1 VSNVDL
7 HPEDLLDKEILGEL
21 SDEERARLEAHVAV
35 CKSCQFERMARE
47 DFRAELDV
55 ETELAEGEALKI
67 VNVERVQ
74 LPAAEPPVRRA
85 PFRGRVALLVAA
97 ALLLVTA
104 VAGAGWVSIR
114 TITGKRQP
122 ERTPTLVETVS
133 EAPPRRPVAV
143 GNRPAPVESA
153 PSPEPDVPIAEPDV
167 PIAQPDVPIAQPD
180 VPIAQ
185 PDVPIAQPDVP
196 RGDAVPIAEPDVPRG
211 DAVPIAEPDVP
222 RGSVHPSNAR
232 SISGGSP
239 PVPGG
244 LDLRDSRPPTARTSA
259 PSNDALPVAPTRTAS
274 TVFAEANAAR
284 VSGDYSTAF
293 RLYSEVQSSFPSS
306 AEARTTQAIL
316 GRLLLDRG
324 NAAGALRQYDAY
336 LSGGGGLREE
346 AMVGRATALR
356 RLGRTGE
363 EAAAWSIFLKA
374 YPSSAHAENARKR
387 LAEIGGP

>member
-35 CKSCQFERMARE
+35 CKSCQFERMARA

-55 ETELAEGEALKI
+55 ETELAKGEALKI
-67 VNVERVQ
+67 VNVDRVR
-74 LPAAEPPVRRA
+74 LPAVEPPVRRA
-85 PFRGRVALLVAA
+85 AFRGRVALLVAA

-114 TITGKRQP
+114 TITGKGQP
-122 ERTPTLVETVS
+122 ERTPTPVETVS
-133 EAPPRRPVAV
+133 EARTPRPVVV

-153 PSPEPDVPIAEPDV
+153 PSPEPDAPHSDALPIAEPV
-167 PIAQPDVPIAQPD
+167 
-180 VPIAQ
+180 
-185 PDVPIAQPDVP
+185 VP
-196 RGDAVPIAEPDVPRG
+196 RGDALPIAAAESPRS
-211 DAVPIAEPDVP
+211 DAVPIAPKPDATHRAPATAPEPD
-222 RGSVHPSNAR
+222 AT
-232 SISGGSP
+232 
-239 PVPGG
+239 PGA
-244 LDLRDSRPPTARTSA
+244 PATAPDELPGSA
-259 PSNDALPVAPTRTAS
+259 PPIAPERTAS

-284 VSGDYSTAF
+284 ASGDYATAF

-324 NAAGALRQYDAY
+324 NAAGALRQFDAY
-336 LSGGGGLREE
+336 LRGGGGLREE

-363 EAAAWSIFLKA
+363 EAAAWSMLLKA